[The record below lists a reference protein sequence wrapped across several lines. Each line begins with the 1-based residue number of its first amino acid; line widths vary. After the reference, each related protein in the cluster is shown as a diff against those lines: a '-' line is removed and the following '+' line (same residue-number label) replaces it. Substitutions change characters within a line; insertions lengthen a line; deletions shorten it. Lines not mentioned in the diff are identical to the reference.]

1 MTNLNL
7 KKILQPGANV
17 VVVGL
22 GSSGLSAVRFLLG
35 LGVNV
40 TVSEGGHLENL
51 EGDLV
56 RWLVEKGVHVETG
69 GHTSELFCDADCVLV
84 SPGVSMGIP
93 AIRNAIEQ
101 GVPVVGELAL
111 AKDFLETPVVAIT
124 GTNGK
129 STVTTLIGDLL
140 RAAGKEVFVGGNIGV
155 PLTEYLQGVQ
165 EADFVVLEVSSFQ
178 LDGAVDFRPDVAV
191 LLNVSP
197 DHLDRYSS
205 YDQYIESKMSI
216 FKHQIAGDTAII
228 SGDDHEIK
236 AWFDRNGQESAG
248 WPYDSYLLEFVAQGA
263 IDDGAWLDGEKLRVT
278 MVDGTSRSLEEYDLI
293 ETIFSSAPNSY
304 NAMAAILA
312 VRACGCP
319 SSTVERG
326 LRNFVSLKHRLTTV
340 AQINGVRYVD
350 DSKATNVGAV
360 LSALE
365 GMVSPVVLIAGGR
378 DKGGSYD
385 LLVDVV
391 REKVRALVLIGEAKD
406 KMAASFRDATQVE
419 FAESMDE
426 AVGLASSLA
435 QEGDAVLLS
444 PACAS
449 FDMFRSYSHRGEV
462 FSHAV
467 LAMAKKG
474 VVLTNRGVEVVREA
488 SFA

>member
-1 MTNLNL
+1 MNNINL

-22 GSSGLSAVRFLLG
+22 GSSGISAVRFLLG

-69 GHTSELFCDADCVLV
+69 GHTSELFCNADCVLV
-84 SPGVSMGIP
+84 SPGVPLGIP
-93 AIRNAIEQ
+93 AIQQAIAG
-101 GVPVVGELAL
+101 GVPVIGELAL
-111 AKDFLETPVVAIT
+111 AKDFLKTSMVAIT

-155 PLTEYLQGVQ
+155 PLTEYLQGPQ

-178 LDGAVDFRPDVAV
+178 LDGADNFRPEVAV
-191 LLNVSP
+191 LLNISP
-197 DHLDRYSS
+197 DHLDRYPS
-205 YDQYIESKMSI
+205 YDEYVDSKMSI
-216 FKHQIAGDTAII
+216 FKNQGTGDTAII
-228 SGDDHEIK
+228 NGN
-236 AWFDRNGQESAG
+236 DRVIGASLLRQTGEEGG
-248 WPYDSYLLEFVAQGA
+248 WPYASSLLTFADQETAG
-263 IDDGAWLDGEKLRVT
+263 DGIFLDGEKAKVLQV
-278 MVDGTSRSLEEYDLI
+278 VGAEKVFEEYDLGKG
-293 ETIFSSAPNSY
+293 IFSSAPNSY

-312 VRACGCP
+312 VRACG
-319 SSTVERG
+319 STPEAVERG
-326 LRNFVSLKHRLTTV
+326 LSNFTPLKHRLELV
-340 AQINGVRYVD
+340 AQINGVRYFD

-360 LSALE
+360 LLALE
-365 GMVSPVVLIAGGR
+365 GMAGQVVLIAGGR

-391 REKVRALVLIGEAKD
+391 REKVRAMVLIGEAKD
-406 KMAASFRDATQVE
+406 KMASNFRDVTQVE
-419 FAESMDE
+419 FAGDMDE
-426 AVGLASSLA
+426 AVRIANTLAKT
-435 QEGDAVLLS
+435 GDAVLLS

-449 FDMFRSYSHRGEV
+449 FDMFRSYGHRGEV

-467 LAMAKKG
+467 QQMAKKG
-474 VVLTNRGVEVVREA
+474 VVMTNRGVEVSREA